1 MASAEELFG
10 AGAGRAAGLE
20 AWRIESMKPA
30 SNAEAARGRF
40 HEGGRAPPPPP
51 RSPLAPPSPHPCP
64 DWAGATW
71 RPPLGL

>member
-1 MASAEELFG
+1 MSSAEELFG
-10 AGAGRAAGLE
+10 ADAGRAAGLE

-40 HEGGRAPPPPP
+40 HEGGRTPPPSFPSGAPPP
-51 RSPLAPPSPHPCP
+51 PHPCP

-71 RPPLGL
+71 RPLLGL

>member
-40 HEGGRAPPPPP
+40 HEGGRTP
-51 RSPLAPPSPHPCP
+51 PPSPHPCP

>member
-40 HEGGRAPPPPP
+40 HEGGRTPPPPP
-51 RSPLAPPSPHPCP
+51 LVPL
-64 DWAGATW
+64 W
-71 RPPLGL
+71 RPPPPTRALTGRAPRGVPH